1 MSAAEYKILFDG
13 TAASA
18 DELARF
24 ESITVEHEA
33 ERPSQGRLE
42 LSVCLDDQGNW
53 SGDDEPYMQM
63 LRRVRVE
70 LRVGEGEF
78 EPLIDGPIVGFDS
91 ARSAAPGQSVV
102 TVVVHDDSAL
112 MHRAAGAESYPPGQ
126 KDSDIA
132 TRIFGEYP
140 EIGST
145 EIEVTPD
152 APDPLPPE
160 LRRRGTHMQLLRR
173 LAKRNDLVCAVMPGA
188 TPGASVG
195 VFASTPVF
203 TEEPPPLVLL
213 GAGRNIENF
222 DVELNAEQQSNVV
235 ASTLSFS
242 DKTVVTRQSQIR
254 NLQLIGQAAPLESD
268 DQVGEQLLRP
278 GVGEGMDLQHR
289 VDREARRTSRVFKAT
304 GSVRQACYPGVL
316 KPFHPVQ
323 VQLGTTPTSG
333 TYVIEGVVHR
343 LGRSDYRQDF
353 TLVTDSLSDTAAGPD
368 LVPAGLF

>member
-1 MSAAEYKILFDG
+1 
-13 TAASA
+13 
-18 DELARF
+18 
-24 ESITVEHEA
+24 
-33 ERPSQGRLE
+33 
-42 LSVCLDDQGNW
+42 
-53 SGDDEPYMQM
+53 
-63 LRRVRVE
+63 
-70 LRVGEGEF
+70 
-78 EPLIDGPIVGFDS
+78 
-91 ARSAAPGQSVV
+91 
-102 TVVVHDDSAL
+102 
-112 MHRAAGAESYPPGQ
+112 MHRAAGAESYPPGE

-132 TRIFGEYP
+132 ARIFGEYP

-173 LAKRNDLVCAVMPGA
+173 LARRNDLVCAVLPGA
-188 TPGASVG
+188 TAGASVG

-213 GAGRNIENF
+213 GTGRNIENF

-242 DKTVVTRQSQIR
+242 DKSVVTRQSQVR
-254 NLQLIGQAAPLESD
+254 NLELIGQAAPLESD

-304 GSVRQACYPGVL
+304 GSVRQACYTGVL

-333 TYVIEGVVHR
+333 TYVIERVVHR